1 MSRFT
6 DDNFGL
12 TWLMSSF
19 HADWSSY
26 AESEAEAVEKSLWD
40 GLDPRHVMLLRR
52 DAVRL
57 LERLPAASVERL
69 WESGVEV
76 SEFFGRRVQSGE
88 QWMRL
93 IIQRCD
99 AWLLRGECVSLS
111 EVDQDDGFGNSD
123 TVLNELGRSIDI
135 LGSDLVSDLE
145 KCARYCSPDLAFRF
159 LLQALECRGE
169 KIARPR
175 YERLEGIGSVLR
187 YGEFLVSK
195 LDYLVD

>member
-26 AESEAEAVEKSLWD
+26 AESEAEAVENALWD

-57 LERLPAASVERL
+57 LERLPAESVEQL
-69 WESGVEV
+69 WESGIEV
-76 SEFFGRRVQSGE
+76 SDFFGRRVQSGD

-93 IIQRCD
+93 IIKRCD
-99 AWLLRGECVSLS
+99 AWLLRGESVSLS
-111 EVDQDDGFGNSD
+111 EVDQEDGFSHSD
-123 TVLNELGRSIDI
+123 EVLNELGRAIDL
-135 LGSDLVSDLE
+135 LGSDLVSDLG
-145 KCARYCSPDLAFRF
+145 KCARHCSPDLAFRF
-159 LLQALECRGE
+159 LLQSLECRGE
-169 KIARPR
+169 KIGQPR
-175 YERLEGIGSVLR
+175 YERLEGIGSALH

-195 LDYLVD
+195 LEHLVN